1 MVKLLI
7 QIKQEMESSNEKRY
21 KQEAKKSKKN
31 INLLYYTDIFAAYN
45 NCYASKA
52 GSTRRDKG
60 KNCY

>member
-1 MVKLLI
+1 
-7 QIKQEMESSNEKRY
+7 MESSNEKRY

-31 INLLYYTDIFAAYN
+31 INLLYYTDIFAANN